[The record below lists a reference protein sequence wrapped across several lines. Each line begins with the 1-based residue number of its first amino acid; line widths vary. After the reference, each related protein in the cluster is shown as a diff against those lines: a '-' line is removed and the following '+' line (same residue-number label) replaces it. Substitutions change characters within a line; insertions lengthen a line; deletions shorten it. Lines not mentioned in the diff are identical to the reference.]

1 MTPFTFQYKDTEGKP
16 CKGSVVK
23 FVGGDPM
30 EAELEANGWTFH
42 VIVGTQ
48 WYGNYICIPNWS
60 VGSELA
66 NLGDEFWNYERL
78 CEYTQLKKDN
88 AKAIARA
95 LAEIG
100 ERL

>member
-1 MTPFTFQYKDTEGKP
+1 MTPFIFQYQDTEGRL
-16 CKGSVVK
+16 CKGRVVK
-23 FVGGDPM
+23 FFGGNPM
-30 EAELEANGWTFH
+30 EAGLEAKGWTFH
-42 VIVGTQ
+42 MIVGKH